1 MDIGSFMIGLALA
14 ILTGFF
20 ITRPLLERRGYSL
33 SEADH
38 RLSTLYAERDRVLA
52 SIEELETDHAM
63 GKILPEDYRQLR
75 NEWVQRGAEILRDI
89 DAHGESPAVEDHTG
103 SSADTI
109 EAELEAAVARLRS
122 DRSVGADGFCG
133 ACGEE
138 VVAGDRFCT
147 HCGASL
153 KLEEA
158 ER

>member
-1 MDIGSFMIGLALA
+1 MDIGSFLIGLALA

-20 ITRPLLERRGYSL
+20 ITRPLLERRGPSL
-33 SEADH
+33 SEAER

-75 NEWVQRGAEILRDI
+75 NEWVQRGANILRDI
-89 DAHGESPAVEDHTG
+89 DAYGESPTDEDPTV
-103 SSADTI
+103 SSADTL

-122 DRSVGADGFCG
+122 DHLGGADGFCG
-133 ACGEE
+133 TCGEE

-153 KLEEA
+153 EEV